1 MKFPVRLTKKQ
12 CQASPVQMGTVQW
25 FSNSKGYGF
34 IRGQDGVERFF
45 HVTDLAGNFIPDRG
59 ESVFFQSKQD
69 GKGPR
74 ATGIRITEGLISEN
88 QRQRYKNGRM
98 PCPHCSTPI
107 IPRMVFWS
115 GAPIYSMCQFCG
127 GKIKEFRQPDTPWYK
142 SPWLINSIF
151 FVIAIKFSLL
161 LIYKTGNLIIALYPF
176 LAVGF
181 IRFFRP
187 IKLVRNT
194 LAVTACAWKWIAGK
208 ANGRQTPWHI

>member
-1 MKFPVRLTKKQ
+1 MRLTTKQ
-12 CQASPVQMGTVQW
+12 GQTSPVQVGTVQW

-34 IRGQDGVERFF
+34 IRGHDGVELFF
-45 HVTDLAGNFIPDRG
+45 HVTDLTGGFIPDRG
-59 ESVFFQSKQD
+59 TSVLFQSKQE

-74 ATGIRITEGLISEN
+74 ATGIRLTEGMISEN
-88 QRQRYKNGRM
+88 HRQRLKNGRI

-127 GKIKEFRQPDTPWYK
+127 GKIKDFRGPYTPWYK
-142 SPWLINSIF
+142 NPWIINTIF
-151 FVIAIKFSLL
+151 FLIALKFSL
-161 LIYKTGNLIIALYPF
+161 IFISVTEDPVIALYPF

-181 IRFFRP
+181 LLFFRP

-194 LAVTACAWKWIAGK
+194 LAVTASAWKWIAGK
-208 ANGRQTPWHI
+208 VDGRQSPWQI